1 MRRASSPQKTRALRL
16 KEPLGVC
23 TDRFCRIGRAKL
35 HNAAGI
41 SAYTTHQHNRPRF
54 HTAWVKSRTT
64 HFEHMLSALPP
75 IVLQKSQISGRQ
87 FSRQKT
93 SQAVIAN

>member
-41 SAYTTHQHNRPRF
+41 SAYTTHQHDRPRF
-54 HTAWVKSRTT
+54 HTAWTQRWGNRPASLLIA
-64 HFEHMLSALPP
+64 EYLGCCA
-75 IVLQKSQISGRQ
+75 SG
-87 FSRQKT
+87 
-93 SQAVIAN
+93 

>member
-41 SAYTTHQHNRPRF
+41 SAYTTHQHDRPRF
-54 HTAWVKSRTT
+54 HTAWVIRVTLT
-64 HFEHMLSALPP
+64 MSASLPLYP
-75 IVLQKSQISGRQ
+75 R
-87 FSRQKT
+87 
-93 SQAVIAN
+93 

>member
-41 SAYTTHQHNRPRF
+41 SAYTTHQHDRPRF
-54 HTAWVKSRTT
+54 HTAWTNSGHRTAPHALLETIRIELIAGSRGGG
-64 HFEHMLSALPP
+64 LDSPGL
-75 IVLQKSQISGRQ
+75 IS
-87 FSRQKT
+87 KVT
-93 SQAVIAN
+93 